1 MASILAILAAV
12 GCTYLCHKS
21 GWFWNK
27 RYDQTVVGSVLSL
40 LAGLFAFAT
49 VIIYAGAGFI
59 KETAVQMI
67 DDWSKTV
74 AKDKDW
80 RNHVFQTAK
89 ENVKELRDR
98 LGRPLEN
105 FDEKGADGLA
115 FNSPKSTGI
124 PLNSK
129 EARETCVSTYVN
141 ETITSFKAR
150 HPILGKMLFAREE
163 NSTDIILNDMQEFFS
178 SSSAKTYILGQ
189 GFDLGVKQIKG
200 ELESGTDRLIKI
212 ARISVILFGLS
223 VEVFCF
229 VSIGVLAWRQLGH
242 NRQIIKA

>member
-1 MASILAILAAV
+1 MEE
-12 GCTYLCHKS
+12 
-21 GWFWNK
+21 
-27 RYDQTVVGSVLSL
+27 R
-40 LAGLFAFAT
+40 
-49 VIIYAGAGFI
+49 
-59 KETAVQMI
+59 
-67 DDWSKTV
+67 
-74 AKDKDW
+74 
-80 RNHVFQTAK
+80 
-89 ENVKELRDR
+89 VKELRDS

-105 FDEKGADGLA
+105 FDRVVEGLA
-115 FNSPKSTGI
+115 ISSPESKII

-129 EARETCVSTYVN
+129 EAKETCASTYAN

-150 HPILGKMLFAREE
+150 HPMLGKMLFAREE
-163 NSTDIILNDMQEFFS
+163 NSTSLILNDVQEFFRS
-178 SSSAKTYILGQ
+178 SSGKKYSLRQ
-189 GFDLGVKQIKG
+189 GFDLGVGQIRH